1 MRRLALPAAAA
12 AIALG
17 LSACGGVVGAGNAGN
32 VEHAEGGD
40 VEGELVIS
48 NWPGYVDPG
57 KDNSLA
63 QFTDRTGVEIE
74 YIEDINDNAAFFG
87 KVQPQLDQGQSG
99 DRSIFVVTDW
109 MAKQMYDLGYLQKLD
124 HADLPTVFENIRP
137 GVRSSELDPER
148 DYAIPWQSGMTGI
161 WVDKSEAPD
170 VTSIND
176 LFDPKYKGRVTM
188 LAEMRD
194 TVPLV
199 MKADGVD
206 PAKASTDEWLA
217 AIDKIQDAVDDGQI
231 RRFTGNDYTEDI
243 TSGNSVA
250 SIGWSGDG
258 YLISNPNAE
267 WVMPDQ
273 GCMLWTDNMVIP
285 VGAPN
290 EAAALEYMNYVYE
303 PEVQAPITAY
313 INYVTPVDGVK
324 EIFEKSKTDKPLAK
338 DPLIFPSDEFT
349 ADCTAQVNP
358 PVESAEQI
366 TEEFEDVVSG

>member
-1 MRRLALPAAAA
+1 MIRPGLLALALAV
-12 AIALG
+12 ALG
-17 LSACGGVVGAGNAGN
+17 LSACGGIVGAGNAGN
-32 VEHAEGGD
+32 VETAENGP

-63 QFTDRTGVEIE
+63 KFTDRTGVEIE

-87 KVQPQLDQGQSG
+87 KVQPLLDQGESG
-99 DRSIFVVTDW
+99 DRSIMVVTDW
-109 MAKQMYDLGYLQKLD
+109 MAKQMYDLGYLQEVD
-124 HADLPTVFENIRP
+124 HDDLPTVFDNIRP
-137 GVRSSELDPER
+137 GIRSSELDPDR
-148 DYAIPWQSGMTGI
+148 KYAIPWQSGMTGI
-161 WVDKSEAPD
+161 WVDTKEAPD
-170 VTSIND
+170 ITSIND

-188 LAEMRD
+188 LTEMRD

-206 PAKASTDEWLA
+206 PSTATTEEWMA
-217 AIDKIQDAVDDGQI
+217 AVDKIQAAVDDGQI

-243 TSGNSVA
+243 TSGNAVA

-258 YLISNPNAE
+258 YLISNPDAE
-267 WVMPDQ
+267 WRMPDE
-273 GCMLWTDNMVIP
+273 GCNIWTDNMVIP

-290 EAAALEYMNYVYE
+290 APAALEYMNYVYE

-324 EIFEKSKTDKPLAK
+324 EIFEKEGDKGLAN
-338 DPLIFPSDEFT
+338 DPLIFPDEEFT
-349 ADCTAQVNP
+349 KDCTNQVNP
-358 PVESAEQI
+358 PVESAEDI
-366 TEEFEDVVSG
+366 TGAFEDIVSG